1 MASAM
6 VPPPTNAILVPR
18 CAISQIVG
26 PHVPEVLHFPYVAL
40 GRGDFSCPGGLSLF
54 AVVRSGG
61 KQYRVEEGALITVA
75 SVPGDPGSTV
85 TLGEVLMVADGDEVR
100 APGSASVTAEIVEHG
115 KGEKI
120 TVFRYKNK
128 TRARKTMGSRAKST
142 TLRITKIEV

>member
-1 MASAM
+1 M
-6 VPPPTNAILVPR
+6 
-18 CAISQIVG
+18 VG
-26 PHVPEVLHFPYVAL
+26 PV
-40 GRGDFSCPGGLSLF
+40 F

-61 KQYRVEEGALITVA
+61 KQYRVEEGAVITVA
-75 SVPGDPGSTV
+75 SVSGDPGSTV
-85 TLGEVLMVADGDEVR
+85 TLDEVLMVADGDEVR
-100 APGSASVTAEIVEHG
+100 APGSASVIAEIVGHG